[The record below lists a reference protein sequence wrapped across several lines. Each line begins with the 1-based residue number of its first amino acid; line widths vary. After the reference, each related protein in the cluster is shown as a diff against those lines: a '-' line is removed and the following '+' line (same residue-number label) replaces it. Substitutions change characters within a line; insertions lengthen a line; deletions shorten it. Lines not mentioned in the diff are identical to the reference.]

1 MSNRASYVLDAAR
14 AGLLPRPG
22 RFQELLEAP
31 LPLPEEL
38 FEKRGY
44 VIRHPVGDDL
54 PALVRLEE
62 ACWPAPLRM
71 TVETLRHRVEH
82 TPREHCVL
90 VVEGRVLGVIYAQ
103 RILDTPSL
111 LSTTSTDVWRL
122 HGPGRPVVQ
131 LLALNVLP
139 EAQSQGLG
147 DPLLEFMLQ
156 WCTVRPDVERVVAVT
171 LCRDYE
177 RHSDVP
183 LELYIQQREASGL
196 PRDPILRL
204 HASHGAAIRG
214 LVPGYRP
221 GDVSNLGHGVL
232 VEYDLRHRLESLHPA
247 PALADAPVSMAWS
260 LEAVSAAIADSV
272 REVLGER
279 AREFT
284 STRAWADLGLDSLDL
299 HGLRAHLGQQLGAS
313 LDVTSFFRF
322 GTPLTLA
329 EMLHRAASG
338 GRVAEPTGPARSSP
352 VAEADRLTSR
362 AGPERR
368 GEPHDEP
375 VAIIGMA
382 VRLPGQVDGLER
394 YWQVLR
400 DGVDA
405 ITEIPRERWD
415 VERFYA
421 PDRDTPGKMVSRY
434 GGFLEG
440 VDRFDARFFG
450 ISPRE
455 AAAMDPQQRL
465 LLEVTWE
472 ALERAGIAPGSLAGS
487 ATGVFVGI
495 STHDYELLQV
505 RAGRYQELDIHF
517 ATGNAPS
524 IAAGRV
530 AYALGLQGPA
540 LSIDTACSSSLVAVH
555 AACQSLRTSESH
567 LALASGVNLLL
578 SPELSITFSNA
589 GMLAADGR
597 CKTFDSAA
605 DGYVRSEG
613 CGVVVLK
620 RLADALADRDPILA
634 VIRGSAIRQ
643 DGASN
648 GLTAPNGLSQEAVI
662 RGALAMA
669 GVRPDEVSYVEAHGT
684 GTSLGDPIEVKA
696 LANVYGEGRSRTSPL
711 RIGSVKT
718 NLGHTEAV
726 AGLAGLGKVVLSLQ
740 HERIPAHLHLEEPNP
755 LLQLSTLPVEITR
768 EGADW
773 PRDPERRRLAGLSSF
788 GFSGTNAH
796 LVLEEPPLVPSA
808 PATEDRAHHLLVLS
822 ARDELAL
829 RELAGRYQRH
839 LDSQPASLA
848 DVCFTAGAGRDHFA
862 HRLAVVGSTAAEVS
876 AQLGEFSRT
885 GQHEEAPVPGPV
897 LARKAGRDRA
907 KVAFLFTGQG
917 SQYAGMGQQLF
928 QTQKTFRSA
937 LEHCDALLRPLLERP
952 LLEVLFPLDGPSPL
966 LHETLYT
973 QPALFAFEYALA
985 QLWRSWGIEPDVV
998 LGHSVGEYAAACV
1011 AGVFSLED
1019 GLKLIA
1025 TRARLMHAL
1034 PPGGAMVAVLAE
1046 AARVQEALASA
1057 GSDVAIAAVNGP
1069 KSVVISGLEAAVE
1082 VLVRDF
1088 TARGITSRRLQV
1100 SHAFHSPLM
1109 DPVLDPFEQ
1118 AAATLTLSP
1127 PRIPLVSNL
1136 TGALASAELTRP
1148 SYWREHVRQ
1157 PVRFMAG
1164 MEALGRL
1171 GCELFLEVGPQPVLI
1186 QLGRT
1191 CLPEPHRRW
1200 LPSVRPGIPD
1210 WEPMLRGLGEFYVR
1224 GADIPWARLDE
1235 ESRRHKVPLPTYPF
1249 QRERFWFTRKGPS
1262 EDARTGARGT
1272 GRASHSLLGRL
1283 VRSAVP
1289 REERI
1294 FESVLSSHALP
1305 LLEDHRVFSV
1315 PVAPA
1320 AAYLEMALAA
1330 GRIHL
1335 GAQALEVEDLT
1346 VQQALVLQEQQ
1357 RTVQLVLQPTGEGST
1372 SFQVFSLDGDGTEG
1386 GGEDAGNWVLHASG
1400 RLRTGEAAS
1409 ETPRVDVPALRARL
1423 SENVSVEQYYAQ
1435 CSARGIDYGPAFRA
1449 VEALWRKPDEV
1460 LGRIRLPAVL
1470 EDADE
1475 AGRRTVLLD
1484 AAFQVVGA
1492 ALPRDAEEIT
1502 YLPVGL
1508 ERMRLSGP
1516 LEQSLWCHARLRT
1529 AGGREAFSADILLV
1543 DSTGLVV
1550 ASLEGFAL
1558 KRAARGAVRPS
1569 EPEWRRWL
1577 YQVEWRPQDRRPIPQ
1592 EPGGLLSPA
1601 ELDARLSA
1609 EAAMASTAEGRALA
1623 PLAQRMEALC
1633 ATFSLQALLQLG
1645 WKGEPERPFTRDELA
1660 TTLGIV
1666 PRHYRLLGAL
1676 LSLLTEEGLLARQG
1690 EGWVARVPPV
1700 STDAAVETAA
1710 LLRDFPQASTE
1721 LEVLSRCGNNLAGVL
1736 RGDVQPLQLLF
1747 PEADTST
1754 LTRLYQEAPT
1764 FRGMNA
1770 LVERTV
1776 RLALS
1781 RLPPG
1786 RPLRV
1791 LEIGAGTGS
1800 ITARLLPL
1808 LPADQ
1813 TTYVFTDVSTL
1824 FTSRAAERF
1833 SAFPFVQYKL
1843 LDIESAPGAQGF
1855 QPHTYDLVLAAN
1867 VLHATAEL
1875 RQTLR
1880 HVLQLLAP
1888 GGELVLLEGT
1898 SKRRWI
1904 DLIFGLTEGWWRF
1917 QDPELRGSHPLLSAP
1932 RWTALLEE
1940 EGFEQP
1946 VALSLEDA
1954 VLFPQSVLIARAPS
1968 LGAQADVARRW
1979 LILAESSGTGRALAE
1994 RLRARGQSCTLAL
2007 PGPEYAQVDA
2017 ETFSVSPERPDD
2029 MRQLLRTL
2037 GPQALRGVVHLW
2049 SLEAADLRS
2058 LTPESLEAASRQS
2071 CGSALHLVQALLE
2084 AEPTQPPALWL
2095 VTRGASAAGPV
2106 PELPGIAQAPL
2117 AGLAK
2122 VIAMEH
2128 PELRCAW
2135 VDLDPRASESSGAD
2149 ELAGELLAEEGESQV
2164 AFRGPSRFTARLVPS
2179 RQPWSPEGTPR
2190 FLPDAAYLITGGSG
2204 GLGLL
2209 VARWLVERGARHLV
2223 LLGRRDMGQL
2233 QSDVSELVRAGA
2245 RIDLVRADVSDAAA
2259 CREVV
2264 ARLTREGISLRG
2276 VIHSAGVLED
2286 GALRQQTWARFA
2298 SVLAPKVQG
2307 AFNLHEATRD
2317 QPLDFFVLF
2326 SSTASLI
2333 GSAGQ
2338 ANHSA
2343 ANAFL
2348 DALAHARRAQ
2358 GLPALSIN
2366 WGAWSEV
2373 GAAARKQVSER
2384 WRVKGIGTIAPEQ
2397 GLAALAHFFL
2407 QGASQVGIAPID
2419 WPRFLSQHA
2428 PSRFFSEMTPTT
2440 AREEPEAR
2448 GEALRR
2454 IQTAAAHEQRD
2465 LLKHHVQVQVAKVL
2479 GWSSSDQLPSE
2490 QGFFQLGMDSL
2501 TSVELRNRLQASLGC
2516 KLAATLVFDHPT
2528 VDALASHLAERVLAM
2543 KEPSTPDPRRSP
2555 EPRED
2560 AGQLALE
2567 SLSQDELAALL
2578 TSKLASMEQGG

>member
-1 MSNRASYVLDAAR
+1 MSDRASFLLAAAR
-14 AGLLPRPG
+14 TGLD
-22 RFQELLEAP
+22 Q
-31 LPLPEEL
+31 
-38 FEKRGY
+38 RGY
-44 VIRHPVGDDL
+44 VLRHPVLDDL

-62 ACWPAPLRM
+62 ACWPEPLRM
-71 TVETLRHRVEH
+71 TVETLHHRVERS
-82 TPREHCVL
+82 PREHCVL
-90 VVEGRVLGVIYAQ
+90 AVDGRVLGVLYAQ
-103 RILDTPSL
+103 RIRDAAALR
-111 LSTTSTDVWRL
+111 STTSTEVWRL
-122 HGPGRPVVQ
+122 HGPAHPVVQ

-139 EAQSQGLG
+139 EAQQQGLG
-147 DPLLEFMLQ
+147 DQLLEFMLQ
-156 WCTVRPDVERVVAVT
+156 WCTARADVERVVAVT
-171 LCRDYE
+171 LCRDYG
-177 RHSDVP
+177 RHADVP
-183 LELYIQQREASGL
+183 LEDYIQRRDASGL
-196 PRDPILRL
+196 PSDPILRL
-204 HASHGAAIRG
+204 HVSHGAEVRG
-214 LVPGYRP
+214 LVHGYRP
-221 GDVSNLGHGVL
+221 GDLANQGHGVL
-232 VEYDLRHRLESLHPA
+232 VEYDLCHRLESRHRGPSG
-247 PALADAPVSMAWS
+247 ADAPGVMAGSLDEVST
-260 LEAVSAAIADSV
+260 AIAHAV

-279 AREFT
+279 ARDLT
-284 STRAWADLGLDSLDL
+284 PTRAWVELGLDSLDL
-299 HGLRAHLGQQLGAS
+299 HGLRTHLGQRLGAE

-322 GTPLTLA
+322 GTPRALA
-329 EMLHRAASG
+329 EMLHRGASG
-338 GRVAEPTGPARSSP
+338 GPSPARVAGP
-352 VAEADRLTSR
+352 V
-362 AGPERR
+362 
-368 GEPHDEP
+368 EP
-375 VAIIGMA
+375 VRPRPVPEEERPAPSASATHEPIAIIGMA
-382 VRLPGQVDGLER
+382 FRLPGQVDGPER
-394 YWQVLR
+394 FWELLR

-405 ITEIPRERWD
+405 ITEVPRDRWD

-421 PDRDTPGKMVSRY
+421 PERDTPGKMVSRY

-455 AAAMDPQQRL
+455 ASAMDPQQRL

-555 AACQSLRTSESH
+555 AACQSLRAGESR

-578 SPELSITFSNA
+578 APELSVTFSNA

-620 RLADALADRDPILA
+620 RLSEALADRDPILA
-634 VIRGSAIRQ
+634 VIRGTAIRQ

-662 RGALAMA
+662 RSALAMA

-684 GTSLGDPIEVKA
+684 GTSLGDPVEVRA
-696 LANVYGEGRSRTSPL
+696 LANVYGEGRSYTAPL

-718 NLGHTEAV
+718 NVGHTEAV
-726 AGLAGLGKVVLSLQ
+726 AGLAGLGKVILSFQ
-740 HERIPAHLHLEEPNP
+740 HQRIPPHLHLENPNP
-755 LLQLSTLPVEITR
+755 LLRLETLPVEVSR

-773 PRDPERRRLAGLSSF
+773 PRTSERRRLAGVSSF

-796 LVLEEPPLVPSA
+796 VILEEPPLLVAA
-808 PATEDRAHHLLVLS
+808 PHREDRAHHLLVLS
-822 ARDELAL
+822 ARDAQGL
-829 RELAGRYQRH
+829 RELAGHYQRH
-839 LDSQPASLA
+839 LDAHPAPFA
-848 DVCFTAGAGRDHFA
+848 DVCFTAGAGRDHFD
-862 HRLAVVGSTAAEVS
+862 HRLAVVGTSAAEVS
-876 AQLGEFSRT
+876 ARLGEFARSGRC
-885 GQHEEAPVPGPV
+885 EDAPTPGPA
-897 LARKAGRDRA
+897 LARKTGRERA

-928 QTQKTFRSA
+928 QTQQTFRRA
-937 LEHCDALLRPLLERP
+937 LEQCDALLRPLLERP
-952 LLEVLFPLDGPSPL
+952 LLEVLFPLDAPSPL

-985 QLWRSWGIEPDVV
+985 TLWRSWGIEPDVV

-1025 TRARLMHAL
+1025 TRARLMQAL
-1034 PPGGAMVAVLAE
+1034 PPGGAMLAVLAE
-1046 AARVQEALASA
+1046 EARVREALASI
-1057 GSDVAIAAVNGP
+1057 GDTVAIAAVNGP
-1069 KSVVISGLEAAVE
+1069 SSVVISGPDAAVVE
-1082 VLVRDF
+1082 LGRDF
-1088 TARGITSRRLQV
+1088 TARGVTTRRLQV

-1109 DPVLDPFEQ
+1109 DAVLGPFER
-1118 AAATLTLSP
+1118 AAAALTFSP

-1136 TGALASAELTRP
+1136 TGELVGEEITRAA
-1148 SYWREHVRQ
+1148 YWRDHVRQ
-1157 PVRFMAG
+1157 PVRFKAG

-1186 QLGRT
+1186 QLGRA

-1200 LPSVRPGIPD
+1200 LPSIRPDRPE
-1210 WEPMLRGLGEFYVR
+1210 WEPLLTSLGALYVR

-1235 ESRRHKVPLPTYPF
+1235 ASRRQKVPLPTYPF
-1249 QRERFWFTRKGPS
+1249 QRERFWFARKGRADDTRS
-1262 EDARTGARGT
+1262 LS
-1272 GRASHSLLGRL
+1272 RASHPLLGRP
-1283 VRSAVP
+1283 VRSAVR

-1294 FESVLSSHALP
+1294 FESALSSETLP
-1305 LLEDHRVFSV
+1305 LLADHRVFSA
-1315 PVAPA
+1315 PVTPA
-1320 AAYLEMALAA
+1320 AAFVELALAA

-1335 GAQALEVEDLT
+1335 GVQPLELEDVT

-1357 RTVQLVLQPTGEGST
+1357 RTVQCVLRPSGEGSA
-1372 SFQVFSLDGDGTEG
+1372 SFQVFSLEGDGAEGDGDDEG
-1386 GGEDAGNWVLHASG
+1386 RWVLHASG
-1400 RLRTGEAAS
+1400 RLRAREAPS
-1409 ETPRVDVPALRARL
+1409 EEVRVDASALRSRL
-1423 SENVSVEQYYAQ
+1423 EAERSVAQYYSR
-1435 CSARGIDYGPAFRA
+1435 CSARGIDYGPAFQA
-1449 VEALWRKPDEV
+1449 LDALWHQSGEV
-1460 LGRIRLPAVL
+1460 LGRLRLPDVL
-1470 EDADE
+1470 AGEDA

-1492 ALPRDAEEIT
+1492 ALPSDTDEVT

-1508 ERMRLSGP
+1508 ERLRLSGP
-1516 LEQSLWCHARLRT
+1516 LEQSRWCHARLRA
-1529 AGGREAFSADILLV
+1529 AGSREAFSADLRLFDSAGLLV
-1543 DSTGLVV
+1543 
-1550 ASLEGFAL
+1550 AELEGFAL
-1558 KRAARGAVRPS
+1558 KRAARGAVRS
-1569 EPEWRRWL
+1569 AEPEWRRWL
-1577 YQVEWRPQDRRPIPQ
+1577 YQVEWRAQDRRLISRK
-1592 EPGGLLSPA
+1592 PGGLLSPP
-1601 ELDARLSA
+1601 ELEARLTA
-1609 EAAMASTAEGRALA
+1609 EAALASTVAGRALV

-1633 ATFSLQALLQLG
+1633 ATFAQQALVQLG
-1645 WKGEPERPFTRDELA
+1645 WTGEPERRFTLDGLA
-1660 TTLGIV
+1660 RELGIV
-1666 PRHYRLLGAL
+1666 ARHHRLLGSI
-1676 LSLLTEEGLLARQG
+1676 LSLLTEEGLLTRHG
-1690 EGWVARVPPV
+1690 EGWASRVPAVP
-1700 STDAAVETAA
+1700 TDASAETTA

-1721 LEVLSRCGNNLAGVL
+1721 IEVLSRCGNNLAGVL
-1736 RGDVQPLQLLF
+1736 RGDVEPLQLLF

-1776 RLALS
+1776 QLALS

-1808 LPADQ
+1808 LPPEQ

-1824 FTSRAAERF
+1824 FTSRATERF
-1833 SAFPFVQYKL
+1833 GAFPFVQYKL

-1855 QPHTYDLVLAAN
+1855 QPHTFDLVLAAN
-1867 VLHATAEL
+1867 VLHATADL
-1875 RQTLR
+1875 RRTLR

-1898 SKRRWI
+1898 SERRWI
-1904 DLIFGLTEGWWRF
+1904 DFIFGLTEGWWRF
-1917 QDPELRGSHPLLSAP
+1917 QDPELRGAHPLLSAS

-1940 EGFEQP
+1940 EGFEHP
-1946 VALSLEDA
+1946 VALSPEDS
-1954 VLFPQSVLIARAPS
+1954 VLFPQSVLVARAPAS
-1968 LGAQADVARRW
+1968 HADAEASRRW
-1979 LILAESSGTGRALAE
+1979 LILAGSSSTGRALAE
-1994 RLRARGQSCTLAL
+1994 RLRARGEPCTLAL
-2007 PGPEYAQVDA
+2007 PGAEFARVDA
-2017 ETFSVSPERPDD
+2017 ETFSVSPEHPDD
-2029 MRQLLRTL
+2029 MRRLLRAL
-2037 GPQALRGVVHLW
+2037 GPQAPRGVVHLW
-2049 SLEAADLRS
+2049 SLEAADPRS
-2058 LTPESLEAASRQS
+2058 LTPESLEAASRRS
-2071 CGSALHLVQALLE
+2071 CGSALHLVQALLD

-2095 VTRGASAAGPV
+2095 VTRGASAAGPA
-2106 PELPGIAQAPL
+2106 PELPGLAQSPL
-2117 AGLAK
+2117 AGMAK
-2122 VIAMEH
+2122 VIALEH
-2128 PELRCAW
+2128 PELRCTW
-2135 VDLDPRASESSGAD
+2135 VDLDPQADASSGAEQLD
-2149 ELAGELLAEEGESQV
+2149 GELRAEDGEAQV
-2164 AFRGPSRFTARLVPS
+2164 AFRGPSRFISRLVPS
-2179 RQPWSPEGTPR
+2179 RQPWSPEGAPR

-2209 VARWLVERGARHLV
+2209 VARWLVEHGARHLV
-2223 LLGRRDMGQL
+2223 LLGRRDMSQL
-2233 QSDVSELVRAGA
+2233 QPDVADLRRAGA
-2245 RIDLVRADVSDAAA
+2245 RIDLVRGDVSDAST
-2259 CREVV
+2259 CRSVV
-2264 ARLTREGISLRG
+2264 SRLTHEGIPLRG
-2276 VIHSAGVLED
+2276 VIHAAGVLED

-2298 SVLAPKVQG
+2298 TVLAPKVLG

-2373 GAAARKQVSER
+2373 GAAARKQVGER

-2397 GLAALAHFFL
+2397 GLAALTHFFL
-2407 QGASQVGIAPID
+2407 QGAAQVGIAPID
-2419 WPRFLSQHA
+2419 WPRFLSQRA
-2428 PSRFFSEMTPTT
+2428 TSRFFSEMTPAT

-2454 IQTAAAHEQRD
+2454 IQAAAAHERRG
-2465 LLKHHVQVQVAKVL
+2465 LLMQHVQAQVAKVL
-2479 GWSSSDQLPSE
+2479 GWSASEQLPSE

-2501 TSVELRNRLQASLGC
+2501 TSVELRNRLQSSLAC
-2516 KLAATLVFDHPT
+2516 TLAATLVFDHPT
-2528 VDALASHLAERVLAM
+2528 VEALTGHLAERVLAM
-2543 KEPSTPDPRRSP
+2543 KEPSSPAPRPSQ
-2555 EPRED
+2555 EPHE
-2560 AGQLALE
+2560 APPQLALE
-2567 SLSQDELAALL
+2567 TLSQDELAELL
-2578 TSKLASMEQGG
+2578 ASKLASMEQGG